1 MEMLGK
7 IKRMHLRDKLS
18 LHEITKRTGLSRNT
32 VRKWLRSP
40 KEVPVAV
47 PVYRRRDA
55 TGKLGAF
62 HAALEQALKVDSHR
76 LKQNRRTAKDL
87 FEHIKL
93 AGSIAATRLGEHPN
107 LGKQGKISGTR
118 ELIPH
123 ENYRLVYEIENKT
136 VWILA
141 LVHTARQWPRLRE

>member
-1 MEMLGK
+1 
-7 IKRMHLRDKLS
+7 MHLRDKLS

-47 PVYRRRDA
+47 PVYSRRDA

-62 HAALEQALKVDSHR
+62 HGALEQALKVDSHR
-76 LKQNRRTAKDL
+76 LKQNRRSAKDL

-93 AGSIAATRLGEHPN
+93 ILLNMCQRLMVGASSDLPC
-107 LGKQGKISGTR
+107 KWRST
-118 ELIPH
+118 
-123 ENYRLVYEIENKT
+123 
-136 VWILA
+136 LA
-141 LVHTARQWPRLRE
+141 R